1 MTDNELRYDDYQRLS
16 AEGALVP
23 VFREIPGDLLTPVSA
38 FLALSARSERA
49 FLLESVVGGERLAR
63 YSFLGR
69 DPAETLVVRGPGD
82 PFLPALR
89 TRLGRPAAVGPGL
102 PRFTGGAV
110 GYLSYDRLR
119 LFEPVP
125 DRPWPSG
132 LPLGSVLVHRS

>member
-1 MTDNELRYDDYQRLS
+1 MTDNELSYDDYQRLS
-16 AEGALVP
+16 AEGALVS
-23 VFREIPGDLLTPVSA
+23 VFREIPGDLKTPVSA

-89 TRLGRPAAVGPGL
+89 TRLGRPAAVCPGL
-102 PRFTGGAV
+102 PPVTGGA
-110 GYLSYDRLR
+110 GGALPDCPAP
-119 LFEPVP
+119 LFE
-125 DRPWPSG
+125 
-132 LPLGSVLVHRS
+132 